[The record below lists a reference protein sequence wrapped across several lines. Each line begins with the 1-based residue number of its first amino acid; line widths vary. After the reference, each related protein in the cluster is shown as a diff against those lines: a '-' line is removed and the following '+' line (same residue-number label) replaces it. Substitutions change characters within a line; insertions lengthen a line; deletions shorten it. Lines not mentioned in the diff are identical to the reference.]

1 MESRNDNSVFRKI
14 YSFIYT
20 FRLGIGLLF
29 SFPFMIYGLLIE
41 LALLGWDLSD
51 LSLLRLIFATLIS
64 LLFLIYVWGIND
76 FYDAPFDSLD
86 PIKST
91 RNYFCSDHFENNPLK
106 GYLVLIIP
114 VGSSLICSFLLGFD
128 IFLIFF
134 IFLIIGHFYSAP
146 PLRFKEKPFLD
157 FITHGFYV
165 GGFFFFL
172 GGRIMS
178 TTSVLLTQP
187 LFLLLFSLSII
198 DGAWIQ
204 FNSQLI
210 DFEIDKVGDQSTT
223 SLFIGKKKSLWILRI
238 LLLLM
243 LSTLPLYFLLNS
255 YLREKLSNL
264 LINAIILGGLFL
276 VVIYVIM
283 THGEINKFTIIRKR
297 SAKFRVCFI
306 YPFAVLSILL
316 L

>member
-14 YSFIYT
+14 YSFIYS

-29 SFPFMIYGLLIE
+29 SFPFMMYGLFIE
-41 LALLGWDLSD
+41 LALLGWDFSD
-51 LSLLRLIFATLIS
+51 LSIFRLIFATLIS

-86 PIKST
+86 PIKRS

-114 VGSSLICSFLLGFD
+114 LGSSLVCSLLLGFE

-134 IFLIIGHFYSAP
+134 IVLIIGHFYSAP
-146 PLRFKEKPFLD
+146 PLRFKEKPFFD
-157 FITHGFYV
+157 FVTHGFYV

-172 GGRIMS
+172 GGSIVS
-178 TTSVLLTQP
+178 TTSVLLIQP
-187 LFLLLFSLSII
+187 LFLLLFNLSVI

-204 FNSQLI
+204 FNSQI
-210 DFEIDKVGDQSTT
+210 FDFEIDEAGDQSTT
-223 SLFIGKKKSLWILRI
+223 SLFLGKKKSLWILRI
-238 LLLLM
+238 LLFLM
-243 LSTLPLYFLLNS
+243 LSTLPQYFLLNS
-255 YLREKLSNL
+255 YLQNKLSNFI
-264 LINAIILGGLFL
+264 INTIILGGLFL
-276 VVIYVIM
+276 VVIYFIM
-283 THGEINKFTIIRKR
+283 TNGGINKFTIIVKR
-297 SAKFRVCFI
+297 SAKFRICFI